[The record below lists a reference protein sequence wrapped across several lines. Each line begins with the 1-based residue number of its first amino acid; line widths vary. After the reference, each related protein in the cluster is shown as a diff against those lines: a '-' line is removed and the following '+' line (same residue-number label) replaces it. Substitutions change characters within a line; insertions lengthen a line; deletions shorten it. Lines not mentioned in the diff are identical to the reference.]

1 MVRALADIERAIS
14 AIAAQP
20 NSGIIV
26 QPDGYTL
33 SNRRFIIE
41 LAARYRLP
49 TIHDRRIEAAEGGL
63 ASYGADLLDLIVA
76 PRPMS
81 IGSSRAKVLQTC
93 RYSNRSSMS
102 WW

>member
-1 MVRALADIERAIS
+1 
-14 AIAAQP
+14 
-20 NSGIIV
+20 V

-33 SNRRFIIE
+33 MNRGYIIE
-41 LAARYRLP
+41 LAVRHRLP

-63 ASYGADLLDLIVA
+63 ASYGADLLDLYRRSAAYVDL
-76 PRPMS
+76 
-81 IGSSRAKVLQTC
+81 SRAKVLPTC